1 MIFKKPYAFL
11 IKKFRLI
18 HIIITILI
26 AFILIKSYN
35 LYSFFSRYVS
45 SVYTTLNDSTPSNY
59 ITIFMFLIS
68 ILIVVLSS
76 SIYFLMKKKEKPR
89 LLYII
94 LSIYY
99 LSYLAIIIYYF
110 VLLKGLESVALSIRD
125 AMVQRDLALIVFLP
139 QIAFLV
145 LSLIRGIGF
154 DIKKFNFSKD
164 LKDLDINEEDN
175 EEFEFVLGLE
185 DYKYKRMFRR
195 KIREFKYYVLEN
207 KFVFTILTGLTILV
221 LIIILVFNF
230 TVYNKTYGKKQKINA
245 NNLTMQVNNAFLTN
259 VDYKGQIIEKDK
271 YFLVLNMTFSNTS
284 GYSTV
289 LNLSSYQLRISNDII
304 YPTLSRNNYFLDLGA
319 GYQKEKIENGST
331 STYILVYELNEKQ
344 KSSKYTLRIIDEIEY
359 KAGSIN
365 PKYKNISL
373 RPKVYDS
380 IETVGTSPLKTK
392 VNLYESILDNSSIT
406 IDAYELF
413 SKYTYSYEA
422 CIRSYCSN
430 KTDVVA
436 PSATKNKTLLVLTGI
451 LSLDNSSTFA
461 TNSKNTL
468 SFFDAFVQIKY
479 DDKYSLVS
487 NKTPSSILGKYILE
501 VDGGV
506 KNAKKLDLYITTR
519 DKRYIINLKP

>member
-1 MIFKKPYAFL
+1 MILKKPYAFL

-18 HIIITILI
+18 HIIITILTG
-26 AFILIKSYN
+26 FILIKSYN

-45 SVYTTLNDSTPSNY
+45 SVYTTLNDATPSNY

-76 SIYFLMKKKEKPR
+76 SIYFLMKKKKKPH
-89 LLYII
+89 LLYIV
-94 LSIYY
+94 LSTYY
-99 LSYLAIIIYYF
+99 LVYLAIIIYYF
-110 VLLKGLESVALSIRD
+110 ALLKGMESVALSIRD
-125 AMVQRDLALIVFLP
+125 AMIYRDLALIVFLP
-139 QIAFLV
+139 QVVFLI
-145 LSLIRGIGF
+145 LSLIRGVGF

-175 EEFEFVLGLE
+175 EEFEFVFGLE
-185 DYKYKRMFRR
+185 DYKYKRTFRR

-221 LIIILVFNF
+221 LTIILVINF
-230 TVYNKTYGKKQKINA
+230 TVYNRTYGRKQKINA

-259 VDYKGQIIEKDK
+259 VDYTGQVIEKGK
-271 YFLVLNMTFSNTS
+271 YFLVLNITFTNTS

-304 YPTLSRNNYFLDLGA
+304 YPTLSRNNYFVDLGA

-331 STYILVYELNEKQ
+331 ASYILVYELNEKQ
-344 KSSKYTLRIIDEIEY
+344 KAKKYTLRVVDEIIY
-359 KAGSIN
+359 KTGSIN
-365 PKYKNISL
+365 SKYKNISL
-373 RPKVYDS
+373 RPNIYDS

-392 VNLYESILDNSSIT
+392 VNLYESILDNSSII
-406 IDAYELF
+406 IDSYELY
-413 SKYTYSYEA
+413 SKFTYSYEA

-430 KTDVVA
+430 KTDVVV
-436 PSATKNKTLLVLTGI
+436 PSATKNKTLLVLTGN
-451 LSLDNSSTFA
+451 LNLDNNSSFV
-461 TNSKNTL
+461 TNAKNTL

-479 DDKYSLVS
+479 DDKFSLVS
-487 NKTPSSILGKYILE
+487 NKTPSSILGKYVLE
-501 VDGGV
+501 VDNGV